1 MVFASEQ
8 PPRSDALIVA
18 RQVIDT
24 EIAGLAAL
32 RDRLDAS
39 FIATVEL
46 LLALKGR
53 LIVTGMGKSGHVA
66 RKIAATLAS
75 TGTPAQFVHPGEASH
90 GDLGMITKS
99 DAVLA
104 LSNFGETVEMA
115 DLIAYTRRFGIRL
128 VAATSVETSTLA
140 RAADIVLLLPQ
151 ADEACR
157 VTSAPTTSTTMM
169 LALGDALAVTLLE
182 KRGFG
187 PDDFRTF
194 HPGGTL
200 GKGLLR
206 VSTLMHTDA
215 LPLVGLNASVDEV
228 IAAMTAGQLG
238 CTGVLD
244 EQGVLAG
251 IVTDGD
257 LRRHLSP
264 QVMEMT
270 ARDLMTRNPQTIAPD
285 ALAADALRTMTER
298 ERPISVLFIVENR
311 RPTGILHMHDLLR
324 AGIM

>member
-1 MVFASEQ
+1 MVLASPQ
-8 PPRSDALIVA
+8 PARADTLDLA

-24 EIAGLAAL
+24 EIAGLSAL
-32 RDRLDAS
+32 RDTLDAS
-39 FIATVEL
+39 FAAAIDL
-46 LLALKGR
+46 LLSLKGR

-66 RKIAATLAS
+66 RKIAATFAS

-90 GDLGMITKS
+90 GDLGMITPN

-115 DLIAYTRRFGIRL
+115 DLIAYTRRFGIKL
-128 VAATSVETSTLA
+128 MAATSVETSTLA
-140 RAADIVLLLPQ
+140 RAADIVLRLPP
-151 ADEACR
+151 AAEACR
-157 VTSAPTTSTTMM
+157 VTSAPTTSTTIM

-206 VSTLMHTDA
+206 VVAIMHA
-215 LPLVGLNASVDEV
+215 ENLPLIGMDAPVGEV
-228 IAAMTAGQLG
+228 ILAMTAGRFG
-238 CTGVLD
+238 CAGVLAAD
-244 EQGVLAG
+244 GSLAG

-264 QVMEMT
+264 QVMDLT
-270 ARDLMTRNPQTIAPD
+270 ARQIMTPDPQTIPSD
-285 ALAADALRTMTER
+285 ALAAEALRTMTER
-298 ERPISVLFIVENR
+298 DRPISVLFIVDTGK
-311 RPTGILHMHDLLR
+311 PVGILHMHDLLQ
-324 AGIM
+324 AGVM